1 MASEILEKE
10 ENMAE
15 VVKLRTEIL
24 TLKGKHNAIAR
35 HYRRY
40 RERERERGSGRWHGS
55 TSGFHL
61 GSTSESGSTS
71 VVSECQ

>member
-40 RERERERGSGRWHGS
+40 RERERERREREVAR
-55 TSGFHL
+55 FHL
-61 GSTSESGSTS
+61 GIPPREH
-71 VVSECQ
+71 